1 MTQSEWARQEITLAC
16 KRENP
21 DWDGKSFDYGCAC
34 YQSALKAYESLMSD
48 EHSGYSFSITK
59 NILIR
64 LMDGNPL
71 SAIVDEDFFING
83 RDDDDWYSSEY
94 LKERGLK
101 SQRQCPRKSSLFR
114 YEHDDGHIT
123 YQDIHRAYCIN
134 VENERETFNGWTT
147 KVIDELFPITMPYMP
162 THERYKVYVYTFLC
176 DAKNGDFDHQGI
188 QKIVTPDG
196 REINVDDW
204 YFKEVDGKF
213 QKISKQEFF
222 DDMKHRI
229 DTPQID
235 E

>member
-1 MTQSEWARQEITLAC
+1 MTQTDWARQEIAMAC

-34 YQSALKAYESLMSD
+34 YQSALKAYESLMND
-48 EHSGYSFSITK
+48 EHSGYSFSKTK

-71 SAIVDEDFFING
+71 SPIVDEDFFINEH
-83 RDDDDWYSSEY
+83 DDGLYSSEN
-94 LKERGLK
+94 LKKRGLK
-101 SQRQCPRKSSLFR
+101 SVIQCPRKSSLFR
-114 YEHDDGHIT
+114 YEHEDGHIT
-123 YQDIHRAYCIN
+123 YSDIDRAYCIN
-134 VENERETFNGWTT
+134 VENERDTFHCSLKNI
-147 KVIDELFPITMPYMP
+147 IDELFPITMPYMP
-162 THERYKVYVYTFLC
+162 IREHYKVYVYTFLC
-176 DAKNGDFDHQGI
+176 DAKNGDFDHHGI

-204 YFKEVDGKF
+204 FFKEMNGEF

-222 DDMKHRI
+222 EDMKHRI
-229 DTPQID
+229 DTPRNV